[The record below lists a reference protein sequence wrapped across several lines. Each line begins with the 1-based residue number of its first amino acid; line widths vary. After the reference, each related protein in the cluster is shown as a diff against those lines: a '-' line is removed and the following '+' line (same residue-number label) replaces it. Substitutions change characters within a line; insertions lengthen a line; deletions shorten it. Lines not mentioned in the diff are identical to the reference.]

1 MIKLP
6 NYHQNLEV
14 LHYNCEEP
22 RAYYIPYST
31 FEGAKRG
38 QRSKSEYLKTLC
50 GEWSFKWYPT
60 VYDVEEI
67 AAYDVNSADND
78 RIDVPS
84 SWQTYL
90 GRGYDTPNYTNVRYP
105 FPIDPPYLPDDIP
118 CGLYMREFTLSKS
131 DIADKKTYINFEGVE
146 SCFYLWINDSFAG
159 YSQVSHMT
167 SEIDVTDFVKAGKN
181 TIKVLVLKWC
191 DGSYLEDQDMYR
203 YSGIFREVFLLF
215 RNEKHIRD
223 IFVLPELDDLYED
236 ATLTIDTDV
245 IGGGE
250 VEYLFYSPNGEL
262 IRRGTFEADTGISFG
277 VASPEL
283 WSDESPLLY
292 QLYLVYGNEYIKVDV
307 GFRRYEIIDNI
318 ILINGKK
325 VKAKG
330 VNRHDSHHLLG
341 HVTPMEHMLE
351 DLYILKRHNVNMIR
365 TSHYPNDP
373 RFLEMCDRLG
383 FYVVDE
389 ADIETHGMDYTNQ
402 NLTSQFTRQYISDNP
417 EWEHAYVDRAKLMVE
432 RDKNHACIIFWSLG
446 NEAGYG
452 CNFKAMSRWIKSR
465 DNSRLVHYEGANAEL
480 YTDRIQQVDVV
491 DMESRM
497 YPSVEYCREYFGMPE
512 YTQALFLCEYSHA
525 MGNGPGD
532 IADYWEVVYENDR
545 FFGGCV
551 WEYTDHS
558 VLIDVDGKG
567 KKGFTYGGDFG
578 DFPHDSNFCVD
589 GLVYPDRRV
598 HTGMLEM
605 KQVYKPYRIKVT
617 DIEKGLFEVKNLRN
631 FSDLSDIDIVWN
643 IECNGKII
651 KEGVIN
657 SLDIA
662 PFETVEI
669 AIDLSGA
676 YGYSYLNFA
685 FVTNC
690 TSEWADTCYEIGHDQ
705 FELPCEHEIVKSE
718 DKGYKVEYTECD
730 KYITV
735 SVGDVE
741 YRFDRL
747 RGLLVG
753 IKDDGKEM
761 LEKAVRPRIWRAPID
776 NDRKIKLRWRK
787 EFFNTC
793 KTKCYSIA
801 VDSAND
807 ESVTVFC
814 DLAVCSYIVM
824 PVCKLRIA
832 YTVTSDGRLE
842 ISTNVDVDPVATWLP
857 RFGYEFVMRA
867 GAEYVKY
874 FGYGPVES
882 YVDKKLE
889 AKMGV
894 FNTTATDNFEHYV
907 RPQENSSH
915 YNTKWATVASAVGHG
930 LMFIK
935 KSGFEFGVSHFSA
948 EYLTKTAHDYELEPA
963 KETYVSIDYK
973 QSGIGS
979 GSCGPE
985 LNEKLRLKEKNF
997 SFDFVVMPV
1006 RTGDVDCFEELDR
1019 T

>member
-1 MIKLP
+1 M
-6 NYHQNLEV
+6 H
-14 LHYNCEEP
+14 
-22 RAYYIPYST
+22 
-31 FEGAKRG
+31 
-38 QRSKSEYLKTLC
+38 
-50 GEWSFKWYPT
+50 
-60 VYDVEEI
+60 
-67 AAYDVNSADND
+67 
-78 RIDVPS
+78 
-84 SWQTYL
+84 
-90 GRGYDTPNYTNVRYP
+90 
-105 FPIDPPYLPDDIP
+105 
-118 CGLYMREFTLSKS
+118 
-131 DIADKKTYINFEGVE
+131 
-146 SCFYLWINDSFAG
+146 
-159 YSQVSHMT
+159 
-167 SEIDVTDFVKAGKN
+167 
-181 TIKVLVLKWC
+181 
-191 DGSYLEDQDMYR
+191 
-203 YSGIFREVFLLF
+203 
-215 RNEKHIRD
+215 
-223 IFVLPELDDLYED
+223 
-236 ATLTIDTDV
+236 TLT
-245 IGGGE
+245 E
-250 VEYLFYSPNGEL
+250 PS
-262 IRRGTFEADTGISFG
+262 
-277 VASPEL
+277 L
-283 WSDESPLLY
+283 WL
-292 QLYLVYGNEYIKVDV
+292 
-307 GFRRYEIIDNI
+307 
-318 ILINGKK
+318 
-325 VKAKG
+325 
-330 VNRHDSHHLLG
+330 
-341 HVTPMEHMLE
+341 
-351 DLYILKRHNVNMIR
+351 
-365 TSHYPNDP
+365 
-373 RFLEMCDRLG
+373 
-383 FYVVDE
+383 
-389 ADIETHGMDYTNQ
+389 
-402 NLTSQFTRQYISDNP
+402 
-417 EWEHAYVDRAKLMVE
+417 
-432 RDKNHACIIFWSLG
+432 RDKNHACVIFWSLG

-480 YTDRIQQVDVV
+480 YADRIQQVDVV

-497 YPSVEYCREYFGMPE
+497 YPSVEYCREYFSMPE

-532 IADYWEVVYENDR
+532 IADYWEVIYENDR

-605 KQVYKPYRIKVT
+605 KQVYKPYRIKAK

-657 SLDIA
+657 SLDVA
-662 PFETVEI
+662 PFETAEI
-669 AIDLSGA
+669 VIDLSGA

-690 TSEWADTCYEIGHDQ
+690 TSEWADTFYEIGHDQ
-705 FELPCEHEIVKSE
+705 FELPCEHESVERKVK
-718 DKGYKVEYTECD
+718 DYKVEYTECD

-747 RGLLVG
+747 RGLLIG

-776 NDRKIKLRWRK
+776 NDRKIKLQWRK

-801 VDSAND
+801 VESAND

-824 PVCKLRIA
+824 PVCKLKIA

-857 RFGYEFVMRA
+857 RFGYEFVMKE

-882 YVDKKLE
+882 YVDKRLE

-894 FNTTATDNFEHYV
+894 YKTTATDNFEHYV

-1019 T
+1019 I

>member
-6 NYHQNLEV
+6 NHHRNLNV
-14 LHYNCEEP
+14 LHDRCETP
-22 RAYYIPYST
+22 RAYYIPYSD
-31 FEGAKRG
+31 FEGAKKG
-38 QRSKSEYLKTLC
+38 QRQKSDLFRSLC
-50 GEWSFKWYPT
+50 GEWDFKWYAT
-60 VYDVEEI
+60 SYDVEDIETYKVGDI
-67 AAYDVNSADND
+67 SND

-105 FPIDPPYLPDDIP
+105 FPIDPPHLPDDIP
-118 CGLYMREFTLSKS
+118 CGLYMREFTLTEREIGNKR
-131 DIADKKTYINFEGVE
+131 TYINFEGVE
-146 SCFYLWINDSFAG
+146 SCFYLWINDSYAG

-167 SEIDVTDFVKAGKN
+167 TEIDITELVRAGKN
-181 TIKVLVLKWC
+181 SIKVLVFKWC

-215 RNEKHIRD
+215 RPEEHLRD
-223 IFVLPELDDLYED
+223 VFVRPVLDDNYTD
-236 ATLTIDTDV
+236 ASLTVETEA
-245 IGGGE
+245 IGSGE
-250 VEYLFYSPNGEL
+250 VEYFFYAPDGEL
-262 IRRGTFEADTGISFG
+262 VRRGSFDAEDGISFG

-292 QLYLVYGNEYIKVDV
+292 ELYLVFGGEYIKIEV
-307 GFRRYEIIDNI
+307 GFRRYEVIDNI

-373 RFLEMCDRLG
+373 RFLELCDRLG

-402 NLTSQFTRQYISDNP
+402 NLTRQFTRHYISDDP
-417 EWEHAYVDRAKLMVE
+417 EWEHAYIDRARLMVE
-432 RDKNHACIIFWSLG
+432 RDKNHACVIFWSMG

-465 DNSRLVHYEGANAEL
+465 DTSRLVHYEGANAEL
-480 YTDRIQQVDVV
+480 YANKIPQVDVV

-497 YPSVEYCREYFGMPE
+497 YPSVEYCKNYFNIPE
-512 YTQALFLCEYSHA
+512 YPQALFLCEYSHA

-532 IADYWEVVYENDR
+532 ISDYWEVIYDNDR

-558 VLIDVDGKG
+558 VMINVDVKG

-578 DFPHDSNFCVD
+578 DFPHDGNFCVD

-605 KQVYKPYRIKVT
+605 KQVYKPYRVRVK
-617 DIEKGLFEVKNLRN
+617 DIDKGIFEVKNLRN
-631 FSDLSDIDIVWN
+631 FSDLSDIDIVWK
-643 IECNGKII
+643 IECNGKVV
-651 KEGVIN
+651 KEGVIS

-662 PFETVEI
+662 PFETADIVL
-669 AIDLSGA
+669 DLSGV
-676 YGYSYLNFA
+676 YGYSYLNLS

-690 TSEWADTCYEIGHDQ
+690 TTPWAETFYEIGHDQ
-705 FELPCEHEIVKSE
+705 FEIPTEHIAASIPAKEKDISVNE
-718 DKGYKVEYTECD
+718 DER
-730 KYITV
+730 YITV
-735 SVGDVE
+735 TVGETE
-741 YRFDRL
+741 YKIDRL
-747 RGLLVG
+747 KGLLSG
-753 IKDDGKEM
+753 IRDEGKEM
-761 LEKAVRPRIWRAPID
+761 LDRPVRPRIWRAPID
-776 NDRKIKLRWRK
+776 NDRKIRVQWEK
-787 EFFNTC
+787 EFFHMC
-793 KTKCYSIA
+793 KTKCYSVEIEHA
-801 VDSAND
+801 DS
-807 ESVTVFC
+807 ESVCVVA
-814 DLAVCSYIVM
+814 DMAVCSFVVM
-824 PVCKLRIA
+824 PVCRLRVA
-832 YTVTSDGRLE
+832 YTVTGDGRIE
-842 ISTNVDVDPVATWLP
+842 IATNVDVDPVATWLP
-857 RFGYEFVMRA
+857 RFGYEIVMKE
-867 GAEYVKY
+867 GAEYVNY

-882 YVDKKLE
+882 YVDKRLE
-889 AKMGV
+889 AMMGV
-894 FNTTATDNFEHYV
+894 YKTTASDNFEHYV

-930 LMFIK
+930 LMFIR

-948 EYLTKTAHDYELEPA
+948 EYLTKTAHDYELEPE
-963 KETYVSIDYK
+963 KQTYVSIDYK
-973 QSGIGS
+973 HSGIGS
-979 GSCGPE
+979 ASCGTE
-985 LNEKLRLKEKNF
+985 LNEKLRLKEKKF
-997 SFDFVVMPV
+997 SFAFSMMPV
-1006 RTGDVDCFEELDR
+1006 RTADVDCFEELER
-1019 T
+1019 I

>member
-6 NYHQNLEV
+6 NYHRDLQT
-14 LHYNCEEP
+14 LHFNCEKP
-22 RAYYIPYST
+22 RAYFIPYASE
-31 FEGAKRG
+31 EGAKIAN
-38 QRSKSEYLKTLC
+38 RSKSDYFKTLC
-50 GEWSFKWYPT
+50 GEWNFKWYPT

-67 AAYDVNSADND
+67 EKYDVNGEGYD

-84 SWQTYL
+84 CWQRYL

-105 FPIDPPYLPDDIP
+105 FPIDPPHIPDDIP
-118 CGLYMREFTLSKS
+118 CGLYMREFTLTEKE
-131 DIADKKTYINFEGVE
+131 IASKKTYINFEGVE
-146 SCFYLWINDSFAG
+146 SCFYLWINDNFVA

-167 SEIDVTDFVKAGKN
+167 SEIDVTDFVNVGKN

-215 RNEKHIRD
+215 RSENHIRD
-223 IFVLPELDDLYED
+223 IYVKPVVDDKYED
-236 ATLTIDTDV
+236 AVLTVETEIDEATVVD
-245 IGGGE
+245 
-250 VEYLFYSPNGEL
+250 YMFYAPDGEL
-262 IRRGTFEADTGISFG
+262 IRKGSFDSQNGIAFD
-277 VASPEL
+277 VKSPEL

-292 QLYLVYGNEYIKVDV
+292 ELYLVCEGEVIKVDV

-341 HVTPMEHMLE
+341 HVTPMDHMLE

-402 NLTSQFTRQYISDNP
+402 NLTRQFTRHYISDNP

-432 RDKNHACIIFWSLG
+432 RDKNHACVIFWSLG

-452 CNFKAMSRWIKSR
+452 CNFVAMSRWIKSR
-465 DNSRLVHYEGANAEL
+465 DNSRLIHYEGANAEL
-480 YTDRIQQVDVV
+480 YANKVQQVDVV

-497 YPSVEYCREYFGMPE
+497 YPTVEYCKNYFNIPE
-512 YTQALFLCEYSHA
+512 YTQAFFLCEYSHA

-532 IADYWEVVYENDR
+532 LPEYWEVIYENDR

-558 VLIDVDGKG
+558 VQIDVDGKG
-567 KKGFTYGGDFG
+567 KKGFTDGGDFG
-578 DFPHDSNFCVD
+578 DFPHDGNFCVD
-589 GLVYPDRRV
+589 GLIYPDRKV

-605 KQVYKPYRIKVT
+605 KQVYKPYRVKAV
-617 DIEKGLFEVKNLRN
+617 DVSKGIFEVKNLRN
-631 FSDLSDIDIVWN
+631 FSDLSDIDINWSV
-643 IECNGKII
+643 ECNGRVV

-662 PFETVEI
+662 SFETAEI
-669 AIDLSGA
+669 VFDLSGVS
-676 YGYSYLNFA
+676 GYTYLNLS
-685 FVTNC
+685 FVSNC
-690 TSEWADTCYEIGHDQ
+690 ATEWADAFYEIGHDQ
-705 FELPCEHEIVKSE
+705 FEIPAVHETLKTATKRY
-718 DKGYKVEYTECD
+718 DVEYTENE
-730 KYITV
+730 KTIV
-735 SVGDVE
+735 VNVGE
-741 YRFDRL
+741 ISYTFDRL
-747 RGLLVG
+747 RGLLIG
-753 IKDDGKEM
+753 IKDNGKEM

-776 NDRKIKLRWRK
+776 NDRKIKVQWIK
-787 EFFNTC
+787 EFFHTC
-793 KTKCYSIA
+793 KTKCYG
-801 VDSAND
+801 VRVEQEDK
-807 ESVTVFC
+807 ESVTVYA
-814 DLAVCSYIVM
+814 DVAVASYVVM
-824 PVCKLRIA
+824 PIAQLKIA
-832 YTVTSDGRLE
+832 YKITSDGRLE
-842 ISTNVDVDPVATWLP
+842 ISTDADIDPVVTWLP
-857 RFGYEFVMRA
+857 RFGYEFVMKE
-867 GAEYVKY
+867 GSEYVKY

-882 YVDKKLE
+882 YADKRLE

-894 FNTTATDNFEHYV
+894 YKTTATDNFEHYV

-915 YNTKWATVASAVGHG
+915 YNTKWATVASALGYG
-930 LMFIK
+930 LMFLK
-935 KSGFEFGVSHFSA
+935 KGGFEFGVSHFSA
-948 EYLTKTAHDYELEPA
+948 EYLTEAEHDYELEPA

-973 QSGIGS
+973 HSGIGS
-979 GSCGPE
+979 ASCGVE
-985 LNEKLRLKEKNF
+985 LGDQWRLKEKKF
-997 SFDFVVMPV
+997 SFAFSVMPV
-1006 RTGDVDCFEELDR
+1006 STNNVDCFEELER
-1019 T
+1019 I

>member
-6 NYHQNLEV
+6 NYHRDLSV
-14 LHYNCEEP
+14 LHYNCEKP
-22 RAYYIPYST
+22 RAYYIPYAT
-31 FEGAKRG
+31 FGGAKKG
-38 QRSKSEYLKTLC
+38 ERSRSDYLKSLC
-50 GEWSFKWYPT
+50 GEWNFKWYPT

-67 AAYDVNSADND
+67 ESYDVNGKEYD

-105 FPIDPPYLPDDIP
+105 FPIDPPHIPDDIP
-118 CGLYMREFTLSKS
+118 CGLYMREFTLSDENLNLKNV
-131 DIADKKTYINFEGVE
+131 YINFEGVE
-146 SCFYLWINDSFAG
+146 SCFYLWINDRFAG

-167 SEIDVTDFVKAGKN
+167 SEIDITDYVKSGKN

-203 YSGIFREVFLLF
+203 YSGIFREVYLLF
-215 RNEKHIRD
+215 RPEAHLRD
-223 IFVLPELDDLYED
+223 VFVKPVIDDNYVD
-236 ATLTIDTDV
+236 ASLTIETEATIPSDV
-245 IGGGE
+245 E
-250 VEYLFYSPNGEL
+250 FMLYAPD
-262 IRRGTFEADTGISFG
+262 GTLLRQGSFDSQDGIAFG

-292 QLYLVYGNEYIKVDV
+292 ELYLLCNGEYIKIDV
-307 GFRRYEIIDNI
+307 GFRRYEIIDNV

-402 NLTSQFTRQYISDNP
+402 NLTRQYTRHYISDNP

-432 RDKNHACIIFWSLG
+432 RDKNHASIIFWSLG

-452 CNFKAMSRWIKSR
+452 CNFVAMSRWIKSR
-465 DNSRLVHYEGANAEL
+465 DKSRLIHYEGANAEL
-480 YTDRIQQVDVV
+480 YANKVQQIGVV

-497 YPSVEYCREYFGMPE
+497 YPSVEYCKNYFNIPE
-512 YTQALFLCEYSHA
+512 YTQAFFLCEYSHA

-532 IADYWEVVYENDR
+532 IADYWEVIYENDR

-558 VLIDVDGKG
+558 VQIELENG

-578 DFPHDSNFCVD
+578 DFPNDGNFCVD

-605 KQVYKPYRIKVT
+605 KQVYKPYRIKAK
-617 DIEKGLFEVKNLRN
+617 DISKGVFEIKNLRN
-631 FSDLSDIDIVWN
+631 FSDLSDIDILWS
-643 IECNGKII
+643 IESNGKVI
-651 KEGVIN
+651 KEGTIN

-662 PFETVEI
+662 PFETAELV
-669 AIDLSGA
+669 IDVTEVK
-676 YGYSYLNFA
+676 GYSYLNLS
-685 FVTNC
+685 FVKNC
-690 TSEWADTCYEIGHDQ
+690 ATDWADAFYEIGHDQ
-705 FELPCEHEIVKSE
+705 FELVSEHEPVSYKGRTNDVYCNEEERYINVEVGETVYSF
-718 DKGYKVEYTECD
+718 DKLK
-730 KYITV
+730 
-735 SVGDVE
+735 
-741 YRFDRL
+741 
-747 RGLLVG
+747 GLLVG
-753 IKDDGKEM
+753 IKDEGKEM
-761 LEKAVRPRIWRAPID
+761 LDRPVRPRIWRAPID
-776 NDRKIKLRWRK
+776 NDRKIRVQWEK
-787 EFFNTC
+787 EFFHTC
-793 KTKCYSIA
+793 KTKCYSVKVEHA
-801 VDSAND
+801 DSD
-807 ESVTVFC
+807 YVTVVA
-814 DLAVCSYIVM
+814 DIAVCSFVVM
-824 PVCKLRIA
+824 PVCKLHVV
-832 YTVTSDGRLE
+832 YTVTNDGRIE
-842 ISTNVDVDPVATWLP
+842 IATNVDVDPVATWLP
-857 RFGYEFVMRA
+857 RFGYEFVMKA
-867 GAEYVKY
+867 GNEYVKY

-882 YVDKKLE
+882 YVDKRLE

-894 FNTTATDNFEHYV
+894 YKTTATDNFEHYV
-907 RPQENSSH
+907 KPQENSSH

-948 EYLTKTAHDYELEPA
+948 ENMTKTAHDYELVPE

-973 QSGIGS
+973 HSGIGS
-979 GSCGPE
+979 ASCGVE
-985 LNEKLRLKEKNF
+985 LDEKLRLKEKKF
-997 SFDFVVMPV
+997 SFAFSLMPV
-1006 RTGDVDCFEELDR
+1006 RTGDVDCFEELER
-1019 T
+1019 L

>member
-6 NYHQNLEV
+6 NYHRNLEV

-22 RAYYIPYST
+22 RAYYVPFAS
-31 FEGAKRG
+31 FEGAKKG

-60 VYDVEEI
+60 VYDVEDIET
-67 AAYDVNSADND
+67 YDVNCADND

-105 FPIDPPYLPDDIP
+105 FPIDPPHIPDDIP
-118 CGLYMREFTLSKS
+118 CGLYMREFTLSEG

-146 SCFYLWINDSFAG
+146 SCFYLWINDELAG
-159 YSQVSHMT
+159 YSQVSHMS
-167 SEIDVTDFVKAGKN
+167 SEIDITDFVKVGKN
-181 TIKVLVLKWC
+181 TVKVLVLKWC

-223 IFVLPELDDLYED
+223 MFVLPELDDNYED
-236 ATLTIDTDV
+236 ATLSIDTDV
-245 IGGGE
+245 VGGGE
-250 VEYLFYSPNGEL
+250 VEYLFYAPGGEL
-262 IRRGTFEADTGISFG
+262 IRRGSFDSASGISFG

-292 QLYLVYGNEYIKVDV
+292 ELYLVYGNEYIKVDV

-373 RFLEMCDRLG
+373 RFLELCDRLG

-402 NLTSQFTRQYISDNP
+402 NLTRQYTRHYISDNP
-417 EWEHAYVDRAKLMVE
+417 MWEHAYVDRAKLMVE
-432 RDKNHACIIFWSLG
+432 RDKNHACVIFWSLG

-465 DNSRLVHYEGANAEL
+465 DNSRLIHYEGANAEL
-480 YTDRIQQVDVV
+480 YANKIQQVDVV

-497 YPSVEYCREYFGMPE
+497 YPSVEYCKNYFSIPE

-532 IADYWEVVYENDR
+532 ISDYWEVIYDNDR

-558 VLIDVDGKG
+558 VQIDVDGKG

-578 DFPHDSNFCVD
+578 DFPNDGNFCVD

-605 KQVYKPYRIKVT
+605 KQVYKPYRIKAK
-617 DIEKGLFEVKNLRN
+617 DIEKGIFEVKNLRN

-643 IECNGKII
+643 IECNGKVV

-657 SLDIA
+657 SLDVA
-662 PFETVEI
+662 PFETAEI
-669 AIDLSGA
+669 VIDISGV

-690 TSEWADTCYEIGHDQ
+690 ASEWADTFYEIGHDQ
-705 FELPCEHEIVKSE
+705 FEIPCEHETVNGVSKVY
-718 DKGYKVEYTECD
+718 DVEYTECE
-730 KYITV
+730 KYINV
-735 SVGDVE
+735 NVGEVT
-741 YRFDRL
+741 YSFDRL
-747 RGLLVG
+747 RGLLVS
-753 IKDDGKEM
+753 IKDEGKEM
-761 LEKAVRPRIWRAPID
+761 LEQAVRPRIWRAPID
-776 NDRKIKLRWRK
+776 NDRKIRVQWEK
-787 EFFNTC
+787 EFFHTC
-793 KTKCYSIA
+793 KTKCYSINVEHA
-801 VDSAND
+801 DN
-807 ESVTVFC
+807 ESVTVVA
-814 DLAVCSYIVM
+814 DLAVCSFVVM
-824 PVCKLRIA
+824 PVCKLKVA
-832 YTVTSDGRLE
+832 YTVTNDGRLE
-842 ISTNVDVDPVATWLP
+842 IATNVDVDPVATWLP
-857 RFGYEFVMRA
+857 RFGYEFVMKA

-882 YVDKKLE
+882 YVDKRLE

-894 FNTTATDNFEHYV
+894 YKTTATDNFEPYV

-935 KSGFEFGVSHFSA
+935 KSGFEFGVSHYSA
-948 EYLTKTAHDYELEPA
+948 EYLTKTAHNYELEPA

-973 QSGIGS
+973 HSGIGS
-979 GSCGPE
+979 ASCGTQ
-985 LNEKLRLKEKNF
+985 LDEKLQLKEKNF
-997 SFDFVVMPV
+997 SFAFSVMPV
-1006 RTGDVDCFEELDR
+1006 RTGDVDCFEELER
-1019 T
+1019 I